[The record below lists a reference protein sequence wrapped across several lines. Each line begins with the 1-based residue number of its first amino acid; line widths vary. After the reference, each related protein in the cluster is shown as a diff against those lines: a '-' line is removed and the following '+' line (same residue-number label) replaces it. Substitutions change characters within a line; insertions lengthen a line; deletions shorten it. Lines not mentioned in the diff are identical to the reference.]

1 MYTKTRFLVLTI
13 FTIFI
18 FVAAQCATTQPDPAA
33 QQTESQQEDHHEDEG
48 EEHEEEEH
56 EGEEHEHEAHEH
68 EAEMPEL
75 TAVSLADGEK
85 LKVLATT
92 SIVGDIVNNVGGEA
106 IELTVLLPL
115 GTDPHGFS
123 PAPADLA
130 AVADAHVIFANG
142 MGLEEF
148 LDEMIENAGGEAAIV
163 HVSHGIEPRQFE
175 AGQGHEHEGEEHE
188 GEEHEGEEHEGEH
201 HHHEGADPHTWM
213 TPANATIFVHNIEHA
228 LSELDPA
235 QAETYSTNAETYEA
249 ELAEL
254 DTWIKTQIESIP
266 ADNRKL
272 VSDHITFGYYADRYG
287 LEMIGAVMPSVS
299 TSAEPSAQD
308 LAELQDAISEYGVK
322 AVFVGTSVNPALAQR
337 MAEDAGIELV
347 PLYTGSLSE
356 PDGDAATYLDYIRYN
371 TRAIV
376 EALK

>member
-1 MYTKTRFLVLTI
+1 MFTKTKLLIPTI

-18 FVAAQCATTQPDPAA
+18 LVAAQCGVAEPESAI
-33 QQTESQQEDHHEDEG
+33 QQSESAEVHEEEHHEDEI
-48 EEHEEEEH
+48 HAEEEH
-56 EGEEHEHEAHEH
+56 AHEAHEH
-68 EAEMPEL
+68 EAKMPEL
-75 TAVSLADGEK
+75 MAASLAGGEK

-106 IELTVLLPL
+106 VELTVLLPL
-115 GTDPHGFS
+115 GTDPHSFS

-130 AVADAHVIFANG
+130 SVADAHVIFANG

-163 HVSHGIEPRQFE
+163 HVSHGIEPRELE

-188 GEEHEGEEHEGEH
+188 SEH

-235 QAETYSTNAETYEA
+235 HAEAYSTNAETYEA
-249 ELAEL
+249 KLAEL
-254 DTWIKTQIESIP
+254 DTWVKAQINSIP
-266 ADNRKL
+266 ADNREL
-272 VSDHITFGYYADRYG
+272 VADHITFGYYTDRYG
-287 LEMIGAVMPSVS
+287 LEMIGAVLPSVS
-299 TSAEPSAQD
+299 TNAEPSAQD
-308 LAELQDAISEYGVK
+308 LAKLQDAISEYGVK
-322 AVFVGTSVNPALAQR
+322 AVFVGTSVNPVLAER
-337 MAEDAGIELV
+337 MAEDTGTQLV
-347 PLYTGSLSE
+347 PLYTGSLGE
-356 PDGDAATYLDYIRYN
+356 PGSGAETYVDYIRYN

-376 EALK
+376 DALK